1 MLMLLFILIVV
12 FKGKDKLMIILFYEF
27 ELLKYMVF
35 EEICVVIN
43 RWIKFFKKFFWNLLI
58 LFIK

>member
-1 MLMLLFILIVV
+1 MLMLLYVLIVV
-12 FKGKDKLMIILFYEF
+12 FKGKEKLMIILFYEL

-43 RWIKFFKKFFWNLLI
+43 
-58 LFIK
+58 

>member
-1 MLMLLFILIVV
+1 MLMLLYILIVV
-12 FKGKDKLMIILFYEF
+12 FKGKEKLMIILFYEF

-43 RWIKFFKKFFWNLLI
+43 RWIKFFKNFFGI
-58 LFIK
+58 Y